1 WKASAVIGSLMNTRG
16 LTELIVLNL
25 ALDVGAISNALFA
38 MLVVMAVITTL
49 MAGPLLKLLDPKNE
63 FGRQVEDEFAD
74 AALAAVQ
81 AHPELPVPERSILV
95 APETDA
101 ATAQLVALAEPL
113 AGSTP
118 VRELIVARL
127 VQPTR
132 GARTGVRA
140 GLQTENLALE
150 RASRE
155 INEIRERL
163 ASDGVVARG
172 VALTSTS
179 PGDDL
184 VHIVEREPVDLV
196 ITDGRQRLF
205 GEGVPQGEGT
215 ELLERAACDV
225 AVLVAKEQHLIQL
238 GPDHPVLVPFG
249 GAEHDWAALEL
260 GSWLASSTGAPL
272 KLLGAAGQTDEGKS
286 VTRLLADAGL
296 LVQQATGIATEPVV
310 VTGGRD
316 SITAAAA
323 GAGLLVLGLS
333 DRWRREGL
341 GATRSA
347 IARSAPAPVLF
358 VRRGSRPGL
367 FAPKENVTQFR
378 WSMAGGPSG
387 LLGSRRTA
395 SAASVAPVITP
406 AAPAAPATGDGP
418 SPDEPDI
425 PVS

>member
-1 WKASAVIGSLMNTRG
+1 MNTRG

-38 MLVVMAVITTL
+38 MLVIMAVVTTL

-63 FGRQVEDEFAD
+63 YGRQVEDEFAD

-95 APETDA
+95 APETEA

-113 AGSTP
+113 AASTP

-150 RASRE
+150 RASRS
-155 INEIRERL
+155 INEVRERL

-172 VALTSTS
+172 VALTSTN

-225 AVLVAKEQHLIQL
+225 AILVAREQDAIEL
-238 GPDHPVLVPFG
+238 GADRPVLVPFG

-260 GSWLASSTGAPL
+260 GSWLAASTGAPL
-272 KLLGAAGQTDEGKS
+272 KLLGAGGQTDETKS
-286 VTRLLADAGL
+286 VTRMLADAGL
-296 LVQQATGIATEPVV
+296 LVQQATGVSTEPLVV
-310 VTGGRD
+310 AGGRD
-316 SITAAAA
+316 SIVQAAA

-333 DRWRREGL
+333 DRWKREGL
-341 GATRSA
+341 GPTRSA
-347 IARSAPAPVLF
+347 IAAASPAPTLF
-358 VRRGSRPGL
+358 VRRGTRPGL
-367 FAPKENVTQFR
+367 FAPRENVTQFK
-378 WSMAGGPSG
+378 WSMVGGTSG
-387 LLGSRRTA
+387 LLSGRGMSTA
-395 SAASVAPVITP
+395 GGATPTPTTAPE
-406 AAPAAPATGDGP
+406 GDGL
-418 SPDEPDI
+418 S
-425 PVS
+425 S